1 MPLKMAT
8 CDAKLIDIEVN
19 GLQQA
24 DQLVWSFKKKHH
36 LSNKEV
42 TELLINIVRWKRRR
56 GWRNDSLETGAA
68 QRWGAYD
75 KWLTRHSIV

>member
-1 MPLKMAT
+1 MAT
-8 CDAKLIDIEVN
+8 CDAKLIGIEVN

-42 TELLINIVRWKRRR
+42 TELLINIVR
-56 GWRNDSLETGAA
+56 
-68 QRWGAYD
+68 
-75 KWLTRHSIV
+75 